1 MKGVIFDIQRMSLN
15 DGPGIRTTVFLKG
28 CPLDCAWCHNP
39 ESKLHDKQLFF
50 YENKCIYC
58 GKCTKICGNHK
69 ILNLVHSI
77 DFNSCSSCGK
87 CCNCCDALEICGM
100 DIDSDMV
107 IDEILKDLVFYNNS
121 AGGVT
126 ISGGE
131 PLAQIEFTLDIL
143 KKAKT
148 KHIHTCVETSGF
160 SSFDNIL
167 KILPYVDLFLWD
179 IKETDSHRHKE
190 YTGVDN
196 NVIMNNLK
204 MLEKYKVD
212 VILRCPIIP
221 LYNDRL
227 EHFKN
232 IGLLAEKLKNVKGI
246 DILPYHQFGKDKAR
260 SIGKSYSVISYV
272 PGDSLVDEWVKE
284 ISRYTRKLVKIG

>member
-39 ESKLHDKQLFF
+39 ESKLLDKQLFF

-107 IDEILKDLVFYNNS
+107 IDEILKDVVFYNNS

-179 IKETDSHRHKE
+179 IKETDSRRHKE

-196 NVIMNNLK
+196 DVIMNNLK

-221 LYNDRL
+221 LYNDRA

-260 SIGKSYSVISYV
+260 SIGKNYSVISYV

>member
-39 ESKLHDKQLFF
+39 ESKLLDKQLFF

-58 GKCTKICGNHK
+58 GKCMKICGNHK
-69 ILNLVHSI
+69 ILNLVHNI
-77 DFNSCSSCGK
+77 DFNSCNSCGK

-179 IKETDSHRHKE
+179 IKETDSSRHKE

-196 NVIMNNLK
+196 DVIMNNLK

-221 LYNDRL
+221 LYNDRA

-260 SIGKSYSVISYV
+260 SIGKCYSVISYV